1 MSLPE
6 LKKKIAYHPVLLG
19 VIGLIASAALA
30 TGDLQTREAIK
41 LAEQKDLESSL
52 KQVLPEGYAD
62 NDLLNDIVL
71 VNSSDAQSV
80 KVYRARH
87 SGEFKAA
94 IFETSSRG
102 YAGPIKVLLSI
113 DKQGTVL
120 GARVIKHAET
130 PGLGDKIEAAKSDW
144 ILSFNG
150 KSIGQP
156 PIERW
161 GVKKDSGDFDQFAG
175 ATITPRA
182 VVKAIKEGL
191 LFYSEHQKTIQ
202 SGAKNHE

>member
-1 MSLPE
+1 MSLTE
-6 LKKKIAYHPVLLG
+6 LKKKIGYHPVLLG

-30 TGDLQTREAIK
+30 TGDQQTREAIL
-41 LAEQKDLESSL
+41 LAEQKDLETSL
-52 KQVLPEGYAD
+52 KQVLPEGLAD
-62 NDLLNDIVL
+62 NDLLSDTVL
-71 VNSSDAQSV
+71 ITAEDGSKV

-87 SGEFKAA
+87 AGKVQAA

-102 YAGPIKVLLSI
+102 YAGPIKVLLSV
-113 DKQGTVL
+113 DTKGSVL

-130 PGLGDKIEAAKSDW
+130 PGLGDKIELAKANW
-144 ILSFNG
+144 ILAFNG

-161 GVKKDSGDFDQFAG
+161 SVKKDGGDFDQFAG

-191 LFYSEHQKTIQ
+191 QFYQEHQQTIK
-202 SGAKNHE
+202 SGVTP